1 MSALPDNLKKILP
14 FIWPLL
20 LLAGLLGVKYTLDQQ
35 GGAGARV
42 YAQHCASCHMD
53 DGSGLRGV
61 VPALDQSAY
70 IQKAGPELIYLI
82 RKGISDTLSLRENG
96 YRWPMP
102 GNTKISPQEMTSL
115 VNFLGKKGSSSHTD
129 LTFQQVAAA
138 IEACK

>member
-1 MSALPDNLKKILP
+1 MSALPVNLKKILP

-61 VPALDQSAY
+61 VPALDRSEY
-70 IQKAGPELIYLI
+70 VKKVGPELICLI
-82 RKGISDTLSLRENG
+82 RNGISDTLSLRENG

-102 GNTKISPQEMTSL
+102 ANPKISAQEMTSL
-115 VNFLGKKGSSSHTD
+115 VNFLGKKGSSSHSD
-129 LTFQQVAAA
+129 LSFQQVSAAL
-138 IEACK
+138 EDCK